1 MQDLLER
8 RDGPGLLRLATQLVL
23 LVCTGAATIVL
34 AAAGHPAFVVTTL
47 ACGLVLP
54 AFFAVMHEAA
64 HRTAFRSQRL
74 NEIAIWVGSLLM
86 LQVPSFFREFH
97 FEHHRSTQDRGK
109 DPELAAAPD
118 LMDPWPHNLA
128 HYLLLAS
135 GQALM
140 LGKIAMSLAPAL
152 LSTSHGWG
160 RFPYVR
166 PDRRRRVS
174 WESRGFVALL
184 ATAAYGAL
192 TIPGALAVLVAWPI
206 AHVALGLFLM
216 PEHTGLPHTG
226 TQIERTRTIRSNALV
241 RWWMWNMPYHAEH
254 HAHPAV
260 PFHAL
265 GQLHRRLQP
274 ELVNVTPGYAAF
286 HREAL
291 RRAVRSD

>member
-1 MQDLLER
+1 VQDLLQR
-8 RDGPGLLRLATQLVL
+8 RDGPGLLRLVIQLVL
-23 LVCTGAATIVL
+23 LACTGAATIVL
-34 AAAGHPAFVVTTL
+34 AAAGHRAYLVTAL

-54 AFFAVMHEAA
+54 AFFAVMHEAS
-64 HRTAFRSQRL
+64 HRTAFRSRGL
-74 NEIAIWVGSLLM
+74 NGIAIWIGSLLM

-97 FEHHRSTQDRGK
+97 FEHHRSTQDREK
-109 DPELAAAPD
+109 DPELAAAPS
-118 LMDPWPHNLA
+118 LMDAWPGNPA
-128 HYLLLAS
+128 HYLLLAT

-152 LSTSHGWG
+152 LPVSRGWG

-174 WESRGFVALL
+174 WESRGFAVLFA
-184 ATAAYGAL
+184 AAAYGAA
-192 TIPGALAVLVAWPI
+192 TIPGALAVVVAWPI
-206 AHVALGLFLM
+206 AHVLLGIFLM

-226 TQIERTRTIRSNALV
+226 TQIERTRTIRCNALV

-265 GQLHRRLQP
+265 GRLHRRLSP
-274 ELVNVTPGYAAF
+274 KLVNVTPGYLAY

-291 RRAVRSD
+291 NRAVRG